1 MGIASA
7 AQCPVKDGVIASR
20 RMTLSGILLFAATEF
35 LLSLTPGPA
44 VLLVISQGM
53 RGGFR
58 TSARAAAGILSGN
71 AIYFAAS
78 AAGLGALLIA
88 SQRVFVVL
96 EWAGAI
102 YLALLG
108 LKMVF
113 FPSEPGVATSV
124 VDRSAFRQGLLT
136 QLANPKAIAFFTAL
150 LPQFIDPHQAMPMQF
165 IVLGI
170 VSITVELPVLLFYG
184 YAADRGRERLSR
196 HAMLVQRLA
205 GACLVVAAARLAA
218 AHF

>member
-1 MGIASA
+1 
-7 AQCPVKDGVIASR
+7 
-20 RMTLSGILLFAATEF
+20 MTLGGILLFAATEF
-35 LLSLTPGPA
+35 LLSLSPGPA
-44 VLLVISQGM
+44 VFLVVSQGM

-58 TSARAAAGILSGN
+58 TAARGVAGVLSGN

-88 SQRVFVVL
+88 SQRVFVIL
-96 EWAGAI
+96 EWAGAA
-102 YLALLG
+102 YVALLG
-108 LKMVF
+108 LKMLF
-113 FPSEPGVATSV
+113 FPGQPKPGDEKT
-124 VDRSAFRQGLLT
+124 VDLNAYRQGLLT

-150 LPQFIDPHQAMPMQF
+150 LPQFIDPRRAISPQF
-165 IVLGI
+165 IVFGV

-196 HAMLVQRLA
+196 HAKMVARLA
-205 GACLVVAAARLAA
+205 GLCLIVAAAKLAS